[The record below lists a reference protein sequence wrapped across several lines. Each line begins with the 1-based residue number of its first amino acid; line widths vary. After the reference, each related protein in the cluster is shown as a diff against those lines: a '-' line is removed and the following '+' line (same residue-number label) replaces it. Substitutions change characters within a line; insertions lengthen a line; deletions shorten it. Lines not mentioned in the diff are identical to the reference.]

1 MSERR
6 ILIVEDDLHLLEI
19 YSIVLK
25 NNGYTVETANDG
37 LRAIEKAQKTA
48 FDLVILDI
56 QLPDIRGD
64 EVAMRLKEINESTII
79 IMITGFPS
87 FQDSIDTLD
96 IGIHDIL
103 LKPITA
109 DELIR
114 ATREALIT

>member
-1 MSERR
+1 MSEKR

-19 YSIVLK
+19 YSTFLK
-25 NNGYTVETANDG
+25 NDGYTVETADEG
-37 LRAIEKAQKTA
+37 LLAIEKAQTTA

-56 QLPDIRGD
+56 KLPDMRGD
-64 EVAMRLKEINESTII
+64 EVAMRLKEINENIII

-114 ATREALIT
+114 VTREALIS